1 MEQVNAW
8 AWWQAALA
16 GNFGPIH
23 DSDPQQGFYRVRDG
37 KDGPFLPVA
46 IWNDGERWIA
56 LRNGKETDAAAIW
69 TWVCRNPITEDAYE
83 AALETGKWAD
93 VAEGIGHNSGELDP
107 FESLDDQIKAAKANV
122 ETFSKI
128 DSDEMQA
135 KAQSARARL
144 NELSNE
150 AEKIRKREKEP
161 HFEAGKAVD
170 AKWQPLVK
178 GAKDGADAIG
188 KSMSAYE
195 TEKARRIA
203 EERRKAE
210 AEQRR
215 IEEENRKLTEAGKPA
230 IEPEPVRQP
239 DPEPASTTIKG
250 GYGRAASVRVIK
262 VATVIDQDKAYH
274 AMKTHPELCNLIAKL
289 AQRAVD
295 KGHEIDG
302 VTVEEQR
309 KVA

>member
-1 MEQVNAW
+1 MTTNVW
-8 AWWQAALA
+8 HWWQEALA
-16 GNFGPIH
+16 GRIGPIH

-37 KDGPFLPVA
+37 KGGPFLPVA
-46 IWNDGERWIA
+46 IWQQDGQWIA
-56 LRNGKETDAAAIW
+56 LRNGKDADAAAIW
-69 TWVCRNPITEDAYE
+69 TWCCRNPITEEAYY

-107 FESLDDQIKAAKANV
+107 FERLTDQIEAAKANV
-122 ETFSKI
+122 KTYSKI

-150 AEKIRKREKEP
+150 AEKIRKQEKEP

-178 GAKDGADAIG
+178 GAKDGADTIG

-195 TEKARRIA
+195 TDKARRIA
-203 EERRKAE
+203 EERRKVEEETRRVE
-210 AEQRR
+210 A
-215 IEEENRKLTEAGKPA
+215 ENRKREEAGKPA
-230 IEPEPVRQP
+230 VVTEPVRQAE
-239 DPEPASTTIKG
+239 PEPASTTIKG
-250 GYGRAASVRVIK
+250 GYGRAASVRVVKI
-262 VATVIDQDKAYH
+262 ATVVDQDKAYH
-274 AMKTHPELCNLIAKL
+274 AMKTHPELCDLIAKL

-302 VTVEEQR
+302 VTVEERR